1 MAIRYDEKL
10 NKYIKRTIDAF
21 NKKRNRAERK
31 GLKYLPSK
39 QSIKAFKEEFGGK
52 SANRKELY
60 RKLKEL
66 ESFNLKNAS
75 QIVELESTEL
85 TSKYNYEL
93 AKKHQR
99 RLRKQ
104 IEKEIAEQESYM
116 QAKPHLIMRRSR
128 LSMLQ
133 NIKQSLLNK
142 IHSRDSIRS
151 INAQYAREYSSQR
164 LDNFY
169 DSFFEMMKQETDFI
183 GFDKNKIKTVEEK
196 LRKLKPD
203 VLINM
208 RNNNPLISMIV
219 ERYDSDNQYN
229 QYDFQSLSELY
240 DRLYNEI
247 DDIIDEFTE
256 EYEIL

>member
-1 MAIRYDEKL
+1 MAIRFDADL
-10 NKYIKRTIDAF
+10 NKHIKRTIDAF

-39 QSIKAFKEEFGGK
+39 QSIKSFKEEFGGQ
-52 SANRKELY
+52 SANRRELL

-66 ESFNLKNAS
+66 ESFNLRNAG
-75 QIVELESTEL
+75 QLVELESTEM
-85 TSKYNYEL
+85 TSKYNYDL

-99 RLRKQ
+99 RLRRQ
-104 IEKEIAEQESYM
+104 IEKEIAEQESYT

-133 NIKQSLLNK
+133 NIKSALLNK
-142 IHSRDSIRS
+142 IHSRDTMRS
-151 INAQYAREYSSQR
+151 INAQYQREYSSER
-164 LDNFY
+164 LDNFH
-169 DSFFEMMKQETDFI
+169 DSFFEMMKQETEFI
-183 GFDKNKIKTVEEK
+183 GFDKSKIDAIEKK
-196 LRKLKPD
+196 LRNVKPD

-219 ERYDSDNQYN
+219 ERYDSDNEYN
-229 QYDFQSLSELY
+229 QYDYQALSELY

-256 EYEIL
+256 DYEVL